1 MSPFDAYSLWLAAT
15 QASAQGGTTT
25 HVFNVAGI
33 TIRARLHHE
42 SLALPFLSA
51 ISHLAVSLADARLD
65 DGYVIDIWD
74 SNHSGVQFP
83 RFHHDIDDVMPR
95 GEVPAYSGD
104 GISFAYFAHAR
115 MVQILNHPNKHGIVA
130 LVNAQALP
138 AFELACPLRGI
149 LSWVLRQ
156 NDMAMIHSAA
166 LADEDGNAY
175 LIIGNSGAGKSTTA
189 ISCLLAGMQYIGDDL
204 CALGQGTDGLVY
216 VHSLYSSGKTYRSEW
231 KYLPQLEQLTLP
243 PGLRIDDFHKEIYF
257 FDQDDRLKTQLRL
270 SGKLRTIFVPFKE
283 SSVKAYIPAV
293 ASLISRMMGS
303 TRELLPDAGFEGLT
317 ILSKAFRQAPVLPLS
332 LSDDR
337 LCPVQRALAT
347 QQLTRR
353 AG

>member
-1 MSPFDAYSLWLAAT
+1 MSPVDVYSLWLAAT
-15 QASAQGGTTT
+15 RASAQAGTTT

-33 TIRARLHHE
+33 TIRARVHHE
-42 SLALPFLSA
+42 SLVLPFLSA
-51 ISHLAVSLADARLD
+51 ISHLSVSLADAGLD

-74 SNHSGVQFP
+74 SFHSGVQFP

-95 GEVPAYSGD
+95 GEVPAYSGE

-115 MVQILNHPNKHGIVA
+115 MVQILNQTKKHGIVA
-130 LVNAQALP
+130 LVDAKALP

-149 LSWVLRQ
+149 LSWVLRH
-156 NDMAMIHSAA
+156 NGMAMIHSAA
-166 LADEDGNAY
+166 LADDDGNAH

-189 ISCLLAGMQYIGDDL
+189 ISCLLAGMRYIGDDL
-204 CALGQGTDGLVY
+204 CALGQGADGLIY

-231 KYLPQLEQLTLP
+231 KFLPPLEKLTLP

-257 FDQDDRLKTQLRL
+257 FAQDDRLKTQLCP
-270 SGKLRTIFVPFKE
+270 SGQLQTIFVPCKE
-283 SSVKAYIPAV
+283 GHVKAPVPTV
-293 ASLISRMMGS
+293 ASLISLTIGS

-317 ILSKAFRQAPVLPLS
+317 ILSKAFRQAQVVPLP

-337 LCPVQRALAT
+337 QCPVPRALAR
-347 QQLTRR
+347 QQLPQRSE
-353 AG
+353 